1 MLSVVKWLTSK
12 VWGHK
17 ESAVSVGDPG
27 SIPGSGRSLEKEWQ
41 PTPVFLPGK
50 SHGRRN
56 LAGYSPWGSQ
66 SRTRLSD
73 FTSSLHLLITHTLS
87 SRHPAK
93 CLPCVI
99 SFNPSKQV
107 RTSWVR
113 YSFMKPEKA
122 QGNKVTSLS
131 ICTLIAEPTLNRC
144 TPHNLKNK
152 GLSAR

>member
-1 MLSVVKWLTSK
+1 MCIYIQGLPRWLVKSLFAKT
-12 VWGHK
+12 
-17 ESAVSVGDPG
+17 GDMG
-27 SIPGSGRSLEKEWQ
+27 LISGSGRSPGERMATHSSILAWKIPWTKE
-41 PTPVFLPGK
+41 PGRLQ
-50 SHGRRN
+50 SM
-56 LAGYSPWGSQ
+56 GSQ